1 MKKKKII
8 YQILSFMFCCMFV
21 LFVGCEPNSGGG
33 GGGSDEDHVAA
44 LDATKVL
51 SRPSGYSFADAV
63 GEYSEN
69 YYNLYARAILN
80 YLYSV
85 YERND
90 SNEAK
95 LDAIINPDES
105 NIQNGYIALQG
116 NTFSKT
122 TPNYYLFDSIRYTI
136 TKVETTY
143 TDASASTQES
153 QLIYFDLDN
162 SWNWKVKE
170 TAKSSTA
177 VPPTDDRLYFEKLA
191 EESVVTNFYDFNINN
206 KNVKYNSSNDWA
218 SDANFG
224 NNQTLQKLY
233 PNFKLSY
240 AGDIVTKDSVE
251 VGGIPVDNYA
261 KSPFYEKEVENA
273 QTITAKNYY
282 QDALEYAIYMFVLG
296 YDYNTYDQDGNVVE
310 GTENADDAPYFNFHI
325 SYGNDGYVSGIT
337 VDGWGNNVP
346 IADALKLAKARYNEI
361 GGYVGVVEKNLNQ
374 ITNFIV
380 DKVIGEN
387 SDDTFT
393 VTQKGFYVVNSQ
405 NSETTTQPDD
415 LTFNRN
421 YKAVANNI
429 VRYACE
435 KAPIGYTL
443 AEDGTVQPVSLS
455 NGFSAS
461 MITEYKG
468 NYFFGNYDTIVDG
481 VHVNDDTELFKNI
494 EAAEYQ
500 SLVVYPGDE
509 LKGKSLGDMWLDF
522 EYFENNTPGKTML
535 DELVVNVG
543 FRYYDH
549 SKNEIVVDKQEQM
562 TIKYGKNGEL
572 KDANGEDI
580 SDESMFL
587 IGDDDEGPYQV
598 VLEPDS
604 VKFSE
609 FNNEIGNGV
618 LDPFVSGTEID
629 PSAFKASKYLSG
641 LDNARKY
648 YKLNDSQTAGQY
660 GTLNEQMF
668 AGADG
673 CSFIEIYFDIVKDPT
688 KTGICYD
695 FKVCF
700 RTIAEHEDAN
710 SEPDDDDFNED
721 EDF

>member
-1 MKKKKII
+1 
-8 YQILSFMFCCMFV
+8 MFV
-21 LFVGCEPNSGGG
+21 LFVGCEPNKGGGG
-33 GGGSDEDHVAA
+33 GGGSDEDYVAA
-44 LDATKVL
+44 LDGTKVL

-80 YLYSV
+80 YIYSV

-90 SNEAK
+90 STEAT

-122 TPNYYLFDSIRYTI
+122 TPNHYLFDSIRYTI
-136 TKVETTY
+136 TQVDITY
-143 TDASASTQES
+143 TDANATTQES
-153 QLIYFDLDN
+153 QLLHFDLDN

-170 TAKSSTA
+170 TANSTTA
-177 VPPTDDRLYFEKLA
+177 VPPTDDRLYFQKLA
-191 EESVVTNFYDFNINN
+191 EVSTTGFSDFSVNN
-206 KNVKYNSSNDWA
+206 NTVKFTSSNDWTTV
-218 SDANFG
+218 FG
-224 NNQTLQKLY
+224 YSAYLDNLY
-233 PNFKLSY
+233 PNFKSSY
-240 AGDIVTKDSVE
+240 AGDLVDKDGVL
-251 VGGIPVDNYA
+251 VGGNPVSNYA

-296 YDYNTYDQDGNVVE
+296 YDYNTYDESGNVVE
-310 GTENADDAPYFNFHI
+310 GSENADDAPYFNFHI
-325 SYGNDGYVSGIT
+325 SYGSDGYVSGIT

-346 IADALKLAKARYNEI
+346 IADALKLAKERYNEI

-374 ITNFIV
+374 ITNFIL
-380 DKVIGEN
+380 DKVIGDN
-387 SDDTFT
+387 SSDTFT
-393 VTQKGFYVVNSQ
+393 VDKKGFYVSNSQ
-405 NSETTTQPDD
+405 NVETTTQPDD

-421 YKAVANNI
+421 YKAVVNNI
-429 VRYACE
+429 VRYACD

-443 AEDGTVQPVSLS
+443 GEDGTPQPLSLS

-461 MITEYKG
+461 MLTEYKG
-468 NYFFGNYDTIVDG
+468 NYFFGNYETIVDG
-481 VHVNDDTELFKNI
+481 VLVNDDTELFKNI

-500 SLVVYPGDE
+500 SLVIYPGKE
-509 LKGKSLGDMWLDF
+509 LIGKSLGDMWLDF
-522 EYFENNTPGKTML
+522 EYYENNTPGKTML

-543 FRYYDH
+543 FRYYNRA
-549 SKNEIVVDKQEQM
+549 KNEVVVDKQEQM

-572 KDANGEDI
+572 RDANGEDI

-598 VLEPDS
+598 ILEPDS
-604 VKFSE
+604 VKFTAFSTD
-609 FNNEIGNGV
+609 IGGGV

-641 LDNARKY
+641 LDNARNY
-648 YKLNDSQTAGQY
+648 YKLNDSTTAGQY
-660 GTLNEQMF
+660 GTLNEKMF

-673 CSFIEIYFDIVKDPT
+673 CDFIEIYFDIVKDPS
-688 KTGICYD
+688 KSGICYD

-710 SEPDDDDFNED
+710 SEPDIDDD
-721 EDF
+721 EDFDDEDF